1 MKIIHVPTLAGL
13 TAAQLV
19 TLAINGANTY
29 LGTDLVCAIRAQA
42 SGTGSLT
49 NAVTIAEDSAPI
61 SEFTPRY
68 LATAIR
74 GAKLA
79 VWCASANIEAV
90 KKEFTDFSFIRVDA
104 NVIIYGTCNFN
115 QLDNSYVTEY
125 NRQLGFALW
134 S

>member
-19 TLAINGANTY
+19 TLSVNGANTY

-42 SGTGSLT
+42 SGTGTLT

-68 LATAIR
+68 LATAVR

-79 VWCASANIEAV
+79 VWCLTANLERV
-90 KKEFTDFSFIRVDA
+90 KSEFTDFSLIKVDL
-104 NVIIYGTCNFN
+104 NTIIYGTCNFN
-115 QLDNSYVTEY
+115 QLDNSYVPAY
-125 NRQLGFALW
+125 NTQLGYALW

>member
-19 TLAINGANTY
+19 TLSVNGANSY

-79 VWCASANIEAV
+79 VWCLTSNIDRV
-90 KKEFTDFSFIRVDA
+90 KSEFTDFSLIKVDL
-104 NVIIYGTCNFN
+104 NTIIYGTCNFN
-115 QLDNSYVTEY
+115 QLDNSYVPAY
-125 NRQLGFALW
+125 NTQLGYALW
-134 S
+134 T

>member
-1 MKIIHVPTLAGL
+1 MKLVHINTLAGL

-19 TLAINGANTY
+19 TLAVNGASSY

-42 SGTGSLT
+42 STTGNFT
-49 NAVTIAEDSAPI
+49 NGVIISEDSAPV

-68 LATAIR
+68 LATAVR

-79 VWCASANIEAV
+79 VWCLTANLDRV
-90 KKEFTDFSFIRVDA
+90 KSEFTDFSYIKVDL
-104 NVIIYGTCNFN
+104 NTIIWGTCNFN
-115 QLDNSYVTEY
+115 QLDNSYVPAY
-125 NRQLGFALW
+125 NTQLGYALW

>member
-19 TLAINGANTY
+19 TLSVNGANSY

-42 SGTGSLT
+42 SGTGTLT

-79 VWCASANIEAV
+79 VWCLTANIDRV
-90 KKEFTDFSFIRVDA
+90 KSEFTDFSLIKVDL
-104 NVIIYGTCNFN
+104 NTIIYGTCNFN
-115 QLDNSYVTEY
+115 QLDNSYVPAY
-125 NRQLGFALW
+125 NTQLGYALW
-134 S
+134 T